1 MSKLLTISFSFS
13 SVPASLGSNNLNPNL
28 ILKDGPN
35 ISKDVGERDFNF
47 KPRGNQVSNHI
58 DFSLPILETACQ
70 PNFLSS
76 FCWWT
81 VIETRIDIRQ
91 FPSQVFSI
99 YFLIISMI
107 NDVCDGSNCP
117 VWSVFILYFT
127 YSAFILEHQHC
138 FCVATRR
145 FVPASDDSVKFEVP

>member
-47 KPRGNQVSNHI
+47 KTRGNQVSNHI

-99 YFLIISMI
+99 YFLIISMMFVM
-107 NDVCDGSNCP
+107 DQTVQSGQYLFC
-117 VWSVFILYFT
+117 ILH
-127 YSAFILEHQHC
+127 ILLS
-138 FCVATRR
+138 F
-145 FVPASDDSVKFEVP
+145 FSISSKLF